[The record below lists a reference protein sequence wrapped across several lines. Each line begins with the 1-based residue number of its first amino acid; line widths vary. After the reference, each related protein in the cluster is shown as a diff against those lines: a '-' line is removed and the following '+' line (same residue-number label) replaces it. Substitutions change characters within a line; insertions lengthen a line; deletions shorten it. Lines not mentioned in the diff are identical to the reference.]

1 VSSIGADPT
10 GGPGSERR
18 RSEPRR
24 SESRGAERGRPE
36 GVPAAEEPEPPAAGD
51 PVDHLWT
58 AAHEFLAAAR
68 AVIDAADAVVVE
80 QQRRAAAPRPPRLR
94 RIDVE

>member
-1 VSSIGADPT
+1 MNGRPDDSGRFGRAD
-10 GGPGSERR
+10 
-18 RSEPRR
+18 
-24 SESRGAERGRPE
+24 ESRAPDD
-36 GVPAAEEPEPPAAGD
+36 PAPQPAGD
-51 PVDHLWT
+51 PVEHLWN

-80 QQRRAAAPRPPRLR
+80 QQRRVAAPRAPRLR

>member
-1 VSSIGADPT
+1 MSDTRFDP
-10 GGPGSERR
+10 PGDAGLDA
-18 RSEPRR
+18 P
-24 SESRGAERGRPE
+24 G
-36 GVPAAEEPEPPAAGD
+36 AGD
-51 PVDHLWT
+51 PVEHLWN

-80 QQRRAAAPRPPRLR
+80 QQRRASAPRAPRLR